1 MDKLEKLL
9 SLLRTIYYSE
19 SNILYYEYS
28 IASIKRISILICL
41 KDNQCVNLNDDFNL
55 EDIKSINVK
64 NQITNKSLIFLA
76 KDIKSCSIKDDKLFI
91 NRKCLK
97 IK

>member
-1 MDKLEKLL
+1 MWEFL
-9 SLLRTIYYSE
+9 
-19 SNILYYEYS
+19 
-28 IASIKRISILICL
+28 
-41 KDNQCVNLNDDFNL
+41 NL
-55 EDIKSINVK
+55 EDIKSINIK